1 MQEQAKLPT
10 LYNRQSP
17 IIGMQDIAI
26 LMYKVKN
33 GMAPVNITYL
43 IAVKD
48 EKYNLRNGD
57 FVIPRFDTIKY
68 VKFFVY
74 NLTS

>member
-1 MQEQAKLPT
+1 
-10 LYNRQSP
+10 
-17 IIGMQDIAI
+17 MQDIAI

-68 VKFFVY
+68 VKHSF
-74 NLTS
+74 